1 MQSEGTDESEEK
13 DEVLSDEE
21 SYGSEEAKK
30 EELLKLKGPSVHF
43 CKQRTG
49 VSAESYGEW
58 N

>member
-43 CKQRTG
+43 GK
-49 VSAESYGEW
+49 
-58 N
+58 